1 MFWGCGF
8 STEAEHLLRP
18 QDAQG
23 LFPDTDEKPS
33 LVSKHLLTAQYLP
46 LV

>member
-8 STEAEHLLRP
+8 STEAEHLLR

-23 LFPDTDEKPS
+23 LFPNTQEKPS
-33 LVSKHLLTAQYLP
+33 LVPKHLLTAQYLP